1 MQLPSSKMNY
11 QIGTPKTP
19 INNNNRNNIQ
29 TTPSIMMHQHQQ
41 HQQQLNGNASSSN
54 IVHQMALYNPLVMMN
69 VLASSSPLNYQ
80 QKPLYLPNHH
90 QQQLPVGS
98 VNQNFL
104 QNPYYYQNFIREYLQ
119 HQQQI
124 QQQQNKEEMK
134 QKHIKKR

>member
-1 MQLPSSKMNY
+1 MQLPQTKMNY
-11 QIGTPKTP
+11 PIGTPKTP
-19 INNNNRNNIQ
+19 INGNNRNNIQ
-29 TTPSIMMHQHQQ
+29 TTPSIMMHQ

-80 QKPLYLPNHH
+80 QKPLYLPIHQ
-90 QQQLPVGS
+90 QQQLPIGS
-98 VNQNFL
+98 VNPNLL

-124 QQQQNKEEMK
+124 QQQQNNY
-134 QKHIKKR
+134 